1 MEKKSGTTIV
11 LEQILNS
18 ALLHCRVSNV
28 NSIVEKLRQIT
39 GEKFP
44 ITKYSGSE
52 FPEEDPWVV
61 EVLIGDTKVIVKFTM
76 VDGNLIK
83 GIEVRE

>member
-1 MEKKSGTTIV
+1 MKKKSGAAIIC
-11 LEQILNS
+11 EAILNS
-18 ALLHCRVSNV
+18 ALLHCRVSNI
-28 NSIVEKLRQIT
+28 NSIVEKLKQIT

-44 ITKYSGSE
+44 ISKYSGTE
-52 FPEEDPWVV
+52 FPEDDPWIV
-61 EVLIGDTKVIVKFTM
+61 ELVIGNTKVIVKFTM